1 MYPLLNWHTS
11 PLHRELSVCHMP
23 GGSSSKPPHPSF
35 SAPSNH
41 RKSRWESSSSTAAAA
56 SADRKSSAAPKS
68 KPSPNHAAV
77 AAAAAVV
84 VTTAA
89 SAPSSKDT
97 NSKPSTQ
104 QSIPRPENPSARP
117 DNPNSLSG
125 QRPVFP
131 FNEPPPPPSYG
142 FHMLDRRSIVL
153 ADGSVRSYFAL
164 PPDYQNFTPMPRLG
178 FRPQFRGFGFDRP
191 PFPITPEFP
200 GSNAWARVPEFW
212 NPGPENSLKR
222 KFGEDERGATD
233 DGFERQRQQLLQYGN
248 ANGPGPSS
256 GYNFGRG
263 EEMRASKNPRTLEGN
278 ANMLKHSEVD
288 QNALK
293 KAFFHFLKL
302 IFETTSQKKNYLG
315 DGKQGSLR
323 CLACIRAS
331 NDFPDM
337 HSLIMHAYNLD
348 TAESIVDHLAFHKAL
363 CILMGWNYL
372 MPPDNSKVYQKLSSD
387 DAEANQDDLIMWPP
401 SVLIHNTIT
410 GKGRD
415 GRLEGLGNK
424 AMDSILRDLGF
435 PTAKSMSMHSR
446 EGHLGIH
453 TVKFPG
459 DESGLKEALRLA
471 EYFEKQKHG
480 RKAWAHVKPSVTLGK
495 NDENN
500 PNLVKLDS
508 KSGEKTRVLYGNLG
522 TVADLDK
529 VTFEIKKKVT
539 IVSRREFERS
549 K

>member
-1 MYPLLNWHTS
+1 
-11 PLHRELSVCHMP
+11 MP
-23 GGSSSKPPHPSF
+23 GGSSSKQPHSSF
-35 SAPSNH
+35 SAQSHH
-41 RKSRWESSSSTAAAA
+41 RKSRWESSSSTAAA
-56 SADRKSSAAPKS
+56 SADRKASTAPKS
-68 KPSPNHAAV
+68 KPSSNPT
-77 AAAAAVV
+77 AAAA
-84 VTTAA
+84 
-89 SAPSSKDT
+89 SAIPSSKDA
-97 NSKPSTQ
+97 NRKPSTQ
-104 QSIPRPENPSARP
+104 QSIPRPENPSPRP

-125 QRPVFP
+125 QRSVFP

-164 PPDYQNFTPMPRLG
+164 PPDYQNFTPMPGLG
-178 FRPQFRGFGFDRP
+178 FRPQFRGPHEFGFDRP

-200 GSNAWARVPEFW
+200 VSNAWARVPKFW
-212 NPGPENSLKR
+212 NPGPESSLKR
-222 KFGEDERGATD
+222 KFGEDERGAID

-248 ANGPGPSS
+248 VNGPGPSS

-263 EEMRASKNPRTLEGN
+263 EEMRASKNPKTLEGN
-278 ANMLKHSEVD
+278 ASKLKHSEVD
-288 QNALK
+288 HNALK

-302 IFETTSQKKNYLG
+302 IFETASQKKSYLG

-323 CLACIRAS
+323 CLACSRAS
-331 NDFPDM
+331 KDFQDM
-337 HSLIMHAYNLD
+337 HSLIMHAYNSD

-372 MPPDNSKVYQKLSSD
+372 TPPDNAKAYQKLSSD
-387 DAEANQDDLIMWPP
+387 VAEANQDDLIMWPP

-435 PTAKSMSMHSR
+435 PSAKSMSMHSR

-471 EYFEKQKHG
+471 EYFIKEKHE
-480 RKAWAHVKPSVTLGK
+480 RKAWAHVKPSITLGID
-495 NDENN
+495 DEKN
-500 PNLVKLDS
+500 PNLVKPDS
-508 KSGEKTRVLYGNLG
+508 KNGEKTRVLYGHLA

-539 IVSRREFERS
+539 IVSRKEFKQS